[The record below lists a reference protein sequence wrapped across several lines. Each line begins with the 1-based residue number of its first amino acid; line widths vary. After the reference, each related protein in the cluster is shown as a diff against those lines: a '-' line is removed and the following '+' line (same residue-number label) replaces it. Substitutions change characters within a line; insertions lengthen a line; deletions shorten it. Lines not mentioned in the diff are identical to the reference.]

1 LALTRKTLKAMGL
14 TDEQV
19 DSIIDMHA
27 ETVDGLKAQINA
39 AKAGAAEKAPDKKGE
54 EKPNQKPEDTEAYKK
69 LKAEYDQYKADISA
83 KEAKAA
89 KEKAVRAY
97 FEGKGISG
105 KNLDI
110 AIRGARA
117 EIDALELDGEKIKDS
132 KSLDDLVAGD
142 YSGLVIKTETSG
154 AKTPNPPASTG
165 KPAKTKEDIM
175 KIKDDSER
183 WAAMRDNPELFGL
196 DK

>member
-1 LALTRKTLKAMGL
+1 MALTRKTLKAMGL